1 MYLHPCMHMYMLT
14 YQVLMP
20 KMILGRPV
28 ERNHQLRLV
37 LAVQLEDVPRRQ
49 VPLAQA
55 SAQRH
60 LQPSSWPRSAKLHMY
75 KHCYM
80 LVTKCLVLRVLVYVV
95 ASALP
100 AKLWVVR
107 SIPPGYR
114 EDVFSRVFRP
124 RMKFIPRY
132 VVLYPGLK
140 VYINKFQVGMYLH
153 TYIHQ

>member
-28 ERNHQLRLV
+28 ERNHLLRLV

-80 LVTKCLVLRVLVYVV
+80 LVTKCLVLRVHIYVV

-107 SIPPGYR
+107 SIP
-114 EDVFSRVFRP
+114 SRVQRGRFLTSFPPENEVYTSVCSFVP
-124 RMKFIPRY
+124 RSKS
-132 VVLYPGLK
+132 
-140 VYINKFQVGMYLH
+140 VYK
-153 TYIHQ
+153 